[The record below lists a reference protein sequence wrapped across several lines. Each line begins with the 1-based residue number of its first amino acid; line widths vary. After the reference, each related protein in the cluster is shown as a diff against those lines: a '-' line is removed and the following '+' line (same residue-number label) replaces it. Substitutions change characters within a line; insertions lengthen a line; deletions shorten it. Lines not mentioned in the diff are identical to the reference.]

1 MSGSAGGVPQA
12 GGPIISGP
20 ETDALRDRFARV
32 AMRSAPSPQA
42 VLAHGEGARVWDVDG
57 AEYLDFLAG
66 IAVNALGHAHPAL
79 VEALSAQA
87 HRLVHVSNYFTTPQ
101 AVSFA
106 ERLIRLTGMGE
117 TARVYPA
124 NSGAEA
130 IEAALKLAR
139 RTGRPR
145 ILAFEQGFH
154 GRTMGALALT
164 GKPALRAPFEPMVPG
179 VEHLPTELEA
189 LAAAL
194 GPDVAA
200 VILEPIKGEA
210 GVVPLPPGFLAE
222 ARRLTRAH
230 GALLIVDEIQ
240 TGAGR
245 TGDWFAFQHELSD
258 PDDLPDAVV
267 VAKGIGGGVPV
278 GALVTRGAA
287 SELFTLGQHGS
298 TFGGNPLATG
308 VADAV
313 LAEIE
318 RAGLVDAARALGE
331 KLRSGILALDAP
343 LVTEVRGRGLLLG
356 VGLAAPV
363 APAVVAAALERGLI
377 INAANDESIRLAPPL
392 IIDADDVD
400 RFLTLFAA
408 ALAAVGST
416 LDRTESA

>member
-1 MSGSAGGVPQA
+1 MII
-12 GGPIISGP
+12 GPH
-20 ETDALRDRFARV
+20 TDAVRERFAHV
-32 AMRSAPSPQA
+32 AMRSAPAPMA
-42 VLAHGEGARVWDVDG
+42 VLDHGRGALVWDVDG
-57 AEYLDFLAG
+57 REYLDFLAG
-66 IAVNALGHAHPAL
+66 IAVNSLGHAHPVI
-79 VEALSAQA
+79 VEAVAAQA
-87 HRLVHVSNYFTTPQ
+87 GRLVHVSNYFTTPQ
-101 AVSFA
+101 AVAFA
-106 ERLIRLTGMGE
+106 ERLVRLTGFGD
-117 TARVYPA
+117 TGRVYPA

-164 GKPALRAPFEPMVPG
+164 GKPALRTPFEPMVPG
-179 VEHLPTELEA
+179 VEHLPTDLAALE
-189 LAAAL
+189 AAL

-200 VILEPIKGEA
+200 LVLEPVKGEA

-222 ARRLTRAH
+222 ARRLTRQH
-230 GALLIVDEIQ
+230 GTLLIVDEIQ

-245 TGDWFAFQHELSD
+245 TGDWFAFQHERWD
-258 PDDLPDAVV
+258 GDDLPDAVV

-313 LAEIE
+313 LSEIE
-318 RAGLVDAARALGE
+318 RADLVGNAARRGE
-331 KLRSGILALDAP
+331 QLRQGILSLGSP
-343 LVTEVRGRGLLLG
+343 LIAEVRGRGLLLG
-356 VGLAAPV
+356 VGLTAPV
-363 APAVVAAALERGLI
+363 ATRVVAVALDRGLI

-392 IIDADDVD
+392 IIGDAEID

-408 ALAAVGST
+408 SLLAVGLEAAT
-416 LDRTESA
+416 P